1 MMIIL
6 TFANIVLVMMV
17 MMMIVM
23 MHLGVCVFI
32 IITII
37 IIVLMGKVFNAPQL
51 SRYSNVLVQG
61 HPSLYSGYA

>member
-37 IIVLMGKVFNAPQL
+37 IIVLMGKLFNASQL
-51 SRYSNVLVQG
+51 SGFSNVLVPG
-61 HPSLYSGYA
+61 HPPLYSG